1 MRVVRRV
8 AGALTVLVLLAGCDD
23 AGAQPPATPS
33 TAPAA
38 AAGGACQL
46 LDFPVVNAKLG
57 LDLAVAAAA
66 TQENTFT
73 CVLQPPRRAPPD
85 LVLSVSAT
93 TIGADIYTS
102 AVQPKGATAVPGLG
116 AAAYQLPLPATD
128 GTGPGAEVGWLAGN
142 KRIIQLSVHLA
153 PGTADEQGG
162 RPPAEARRP
171 READRPQQPVA
182 PRFPP
187 FAGARTPSPP

>member
-1 MRVVRRV
+1 VTLAM
-8 AGALTVLVLLAGCDD
+8 LVLLTGCDD
-23 AGAQPPATPS
+23 AGAQPQAEPS

-46 LDFPVVNAKLG
+46 LDFPVVNAKLD
-57 LDLAVAAAA
+57 LDLAIAAAA

-73 CVLQPPRRAPPD
+73 CVLQPRGAGSPD

-93 TIGADIYTS
+93 TIGADTYTS
-102 AVQPKGATAVPGLG
+102 AIQPKDAAPVEGLG
-116 AAAYQLPLPATD
+116 AAAYQLPTPASD

-153 PGTADEQGG
+153 PGT
-162 RPPAEARRP
+162 P
-171 READRPQQPVA
+171 ADRSAELLPKLVA
-182 PRFPP
+182 L
-187 FAGARTPSPP
+187 AKLIDLSSL

>member
-1 MRVVRRV
+1 VRTV
-8 AGALTVLVLLAGCDD
+8 AGALAVLVLLAGCDD
-23 AGAQPPATPS
+23 AGAQPPAQPS

-73 CVLQPPRRAPPD
+73 CVLQPRAAGSPD

-102 AVQPKGATAVPGLG
+102 AVQPKGAAPVEGLG
-116 AAAYQLPLPATD
+116 AAAYQLPTPATD
-128 GTGPGAEVGWLAGN
+128 STGPGAEVGWLAGN

-153 PGTADEQGG
+153 PGTA
-162 RPPAEARRP
+162 
-171 READRPQQPVA
+171 ADKSTELLPKLVA
-182 PRFPP
+182 L
-187 FAGARTPSPP
+187 AKLIDLSSL

>member
-1 MRVVRRV
+1 MRAVRRV
-8 AGALTVLVLLAGCDD
+8 AGALAVLLLLAGCDD
-23 AGAQPPATPS
+23 AGAQPPVAAS
-33 TAPAA
+33 TTPAA

-57 LDLAVAAAA
+57 LDLAVAASA

-73 CVLQPPRRAPPD
+73 CVLQPRTAGSPD
-85 LVLSVSAT
+85 LILSVSAT

-102 AVQPKGATAVPGLG
+102 AVQPKGATPVEGLG
-116 AAAYQLPLPATD
+116 AAAYQRPLPATD

-153 PGTADEQGG
+153 PGTTEEKT
-162 RPPAEARRP
+162 AEL
-171 READRPQQPVA
+171 QPKLVA
-182 PRFPP
+182 L
-187 FAGARTPSPP
+187 AKLIDLSSL

>member
-1 MRVVRRV
+1 MRRV
-8 AGALTVLVLLAGCDD
+8 AGALAVLLLLAGCDD
-23 AGAQPPATPS
+23 AGAQPAATRSGP
-33 TAPAA
+33 PAA

-73 CVLQPPRRAPPD
+73 CVLQPRTAGSPD
-85 LVLSVSAT
+85 LVLSVTAT
-93 TIGADIYTS
+93 TVGPDIYAS
-102 AVQPKGATAVPGLG
+102 AVQPKDATPVEGLG
-116 AAAYQLPLPATD
+116 AAAYQRPLPAAD

-153 PGTADEQGG
+153 AGATDEQ
-162 RPPAEARRP
+162 AA
-171 READRPQQPVA
+171 QVQPKLVDLA
-182 PRFPP
+182 KLLDL
-187 FAGARTPSPP
+187 SSL